1 MSRGLERS
9 DMAMEGQH
17 AREGIHRGRRRDWAS
32 WKLILFLLA
41 VHFTD
46 QSRMC
51 LPVHLIPHAFD
62 DYKQRKRALP
72 LLPSLSL
79 IWLLAETLIVSNSPQ
94 RTRRDGKDEYFPAVA
109 QFPRNPVPAWSASC
123 THIHCR
129 LCDLRSLTPIV

>member
-1 MSRGLERS
+1 MG
-9 DMAMEGQH
+9 GQH
-17 AREGIHRGRRRDWAS
+17 ARDGIHRGRRRDWAS
-32 WKLILFLLA
+32 WKLILFFLA

-51 LPVHLIPHAFD
+51 LPFQHAFD

-94 RTRRDGKDEYFPAVA
+94 RTRREGEDGDFPAVA
-109 QFPRNPVPAWSASC
+109 QFPRNLVPAWSASC